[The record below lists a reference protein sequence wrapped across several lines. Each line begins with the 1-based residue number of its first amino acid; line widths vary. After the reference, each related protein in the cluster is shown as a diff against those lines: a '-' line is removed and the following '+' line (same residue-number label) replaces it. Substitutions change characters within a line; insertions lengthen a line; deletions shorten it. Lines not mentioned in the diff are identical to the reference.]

1 MICDEIIYYGH
12 PNVLGLHPRAI
23 EITKDSYLT
32 KRGDCIIGINSNKA
46 CSDIDPK
53 LKKILQDDQVKIKF
67 EFIVEDSSFEVFGRG
82 NRNLTLENKNDIVI
96 RTTNFV
102 CPRTLSV
109 RCDRGSNN
117 IPREIISYLQKKNT
131 KGILTISVDDY

>member
-1 MICDEIIYYGH
+1 MISDEIIYYGH

-32 KRGDCIIGINSNKA
+32 KSGDCIIGINSNKG
-46 CSDIDPK
+46 CSDIDTK
-53 LKKILQDDQVKIKF
+53 LKKLMQDDEIKIKF
-67 EFIVEDSSFEVFGRG
+67 EFIVEGSSFEVFGRG
-82 NRNLTLENKNDIVI
+82 NKNLTLENKNDIVI

-102 CPRTLSV
+102 CPRTVSV
-109 RCDRGSNN
+109 RCNRGSNN

-131 KGILTISVDDY
+131 KGFLRISVDDY

>member
-53 LKKILQDDQVKIKF
+53 LKKIIQDDQVKIKF

-117 IPREIISYLQKKNT
+117 IPREIISCLQKKNT

>member
-32 KRGDCIIGINSNKA
+32 KSGDCIIGINSNKA
-46 CSDIDPK
+46 CRDIDPK
-53 LKKILQDDQVKIKF
+53 LKKLIQNDDIKIKF
-67 EFIVEDSSFEVFGRG
+67 EFTVEGSTFRVFGCG
-82 NRNLTLENKNDIVI
+82 NRNLTLANNNDIVI

-109 RCDRGSNN
+109 RCDRSSNN

>member
-53 LKKILQDDQVKIKF
+53 LKKILQDDQAKIKF
-67 EFIVEDSSFEVFGRG
+67 QFIVEDSSFEVFGRG

-102 CPRTLSV
+102 CPRTVSV

>member
-53 LKKILQDDQVKIKF
+53 LKKLIQDDEIKIKF
-67 EFIVEDSSFEVFGRG
+67 EFIVEGSSFEVFGRG

-117 IPREIISYLQKKNT
+117 VPREIISSLQKKNT

>member
-1 MICDEIIYYGH
+1 MISDEIIYYGH

-23 EITKDSYLT
+23 EITKDTYLT
-32 KRGDCIIGINSNKA
+32 KSGDCIIGINSNKG
-46 CSDIDPK
+46 CSDIDTK
-53 LKKILQDDQVKIKF
+53 LKKLMQDDEIKIKF
-67 EFIVEDSSFEVFGRG
+67 EFIVEGSSFEVFGRG

-102 CPRTLSV
+102 CPRTISV

>member
-53 LKKILQDDQVKIKF
+53 LKKLIQDDEIKIKF
-67 EFIVEDSSFEVFGRG
+67 EFIVEGSSFEVFGRG

-117 IPREIISYLQKKNT
+117 VPREIISSLQKKNT
-131 KGILTISVDDY
+131 KQGGKL